1 MPLVCYS
8 LYITGKEW
16 ERERKIE
23 IFLKCKWAQKSDNY
37 SCTARTRG
45 RDLSQVQTASRERKL
60 FPHLKQ
66 VYNSKT
72 RTGYNFTLLPINI

>member
-23 IFLKCKWAQKSDNY
+23 IFLNANGLKRATTILALREREEGIFPKCKRPQESENC
-37 SCTARTRG
+37 SRT
-45 RDLSQVQTASRERKL
+45 
-60 FPHLKQ
+60 
-66 VYNSKT
+66 
-72 RTGYNFTLLPINI
+72 